1 MNLRRTDNRKYPTL
15 YASAL
20 LTLTKQGYTKHYF
33 EGSRR
38 ICSKI
43 GGGFSNVPQSD
54 IDRRVAPVEPDYD
67 EMHNSQRDG
76 LVRTFAECLGAHPE
90 PDAARDLR
98 EVVDG
103 CLALNDPEP
112 AFFYISDHLGG
123 TSFLANAS
131 GNLTQTL
138 SYLPYGEDWADVQNF
153 AETRYPALGAYAFS
167 GKEKDYESALLY
179 FGARHYDS
187 ELLTAWLSVD
197 PMADK
202 YPSISPYAY
211 CAWNPVKLVDPE
223 GRDVYI
229 NGSQSDD
236 AVAHLQSDKMTIS
249 RDENTGKLSVDIGK
263 YKRKNLSSDERLIF
277 DAINDENVTINVQA
291 IKTDGHIYI
300 NGQKMST
307 YGGSFIGSNY
317 NETNNTATTKCTID
331 VALLNKNGYNQGVP
345 HEISEQYLAGLW
357 SMKNKKNLPP
367 AIQYGPCHYNKDIYD
382 IHCKAIPEKAFNSEH
397 EFFAWSWNTLGE
409 TSFLKTRG
417 SLLQQLERE
426 KK

>member
-153 AETRYPALGAYAFS
+153 AETRYPRLGIYTYN
-167 GKEKDYESALLY
+167 GKEKDYESSYHY
-179 FGARHYDS
+179 FGARYYDC
-187 ELLTAWLSVD
+187 EALTGWLSVD

-202 YPSISPYAY
+202 YPSMSPYAY
-211 CAWNPVKLVDPE
+211 CAWNPVKLVDPD
-223 GRDVYI
+223 GREIGDYY
-229 NGSQSDD
+229 SES
-236 AVAHLQSDKMTIS
+236 
-249 RDENTGKLSVDIGK
+249 GKLLGSDGLNDGK
-263 YKRKNLSSDERLIF
+263 IYIVPSWERKKVKNGNFDVEKYELPSLEARQQICDYLERSDQEDNLREYGGAIWENNLSGEQEIRYALPGPKWNGTDNASINTNDYGDDEFNAHGKGLLTFFHSHFSGTMNDRVLELKPST
-277 DAINDENVTINVQA
+277 DDLKNVRPDGINR
-291 IKTDGHIYI
+291 
-300 NGQKMST
+300 
-307 YGGSFIGSNY
+307 
-317 NETNNTATTKCTID
+317 
-331 VALLNKNGYNQGVP
+331 
-345 HEISEQYLAGLW
+345 
-357 SMKNKKNLPP
+357 
-367 AIQYGPCHYNKDIYD
+367 
-382 IHCKAIPEKAFNSEH
+382 
-397 EFFAWSWNTLGE
+397 FAWARLPYNIMAAMRTREVYLYTE
-409 TSFLKTRG
+409 TGVGCQMDFDVFKTVGR
-417 SLLQQLERE
+417 
-426 KK
+426 K